1 MEDESGPKTSPM
13 VKPRFTSRF
22 QWSPTCKGQPRDRHV
37 AWPSSLSEQKPH
49 LELKHARRIDVG
61 ECRKRVRRTTNCDD
75 LTERWIGRSRIAVG
89 RLRTP
94 ENVRVVED
102 IEALESQE
110 NGSF

>member
-1 MEDESGPKTSPM
+1 MAIGVVARVSQRVPDDAVTRTIRVSG
-13 VKPRFTSRF
+13 V
-22 QWSPTCKGQPRDRHV
+22 
-37 AWPSSLSEQKPH
+37 SEQKPH

-75 LTERWIGRSRIAVG
+75 LTERWIGRSRIAVD

-94 ENVRVVED
+94 ENVRVIED